1 MRFWLFLLG
10 IGVYVAT
17 NVAAAAEDL
26 YRVRAVDAWAAETLD
41 RAQSRSAIVR
51 SLLRELEGSDV
62 IVHVRTA
69 SRLPHALAG
78 MTRFVSRTGGYRYLR
93 IDLDRAL
100 LPDARAAILGHEL
113 QHACEIARSGAASQ
127 DEVRRLFLTIGTLA
141 NDSQT
146 YETREAMSTT
156 LRVWRE
162 LRTRT
167 GVPLE
172 SEPIRIERPGTKDN

>member
-1 MRFWLFLLG
+1 VRFWLFLLG
-10 IGVYVAT
+10 IGVYVAA

-26 YRVRAVDAWAAETLD
+26 YHVRAVDAWAAETLD

-113 QHACEIARSGAASQ
+113 QHACEIARSGAA
-127 DEVRRLFLTIGTLA
+127 RRSA
-141 NDSQT
+141 
-146 YETREAMSTT
+146 YAAHARREGSCSSP
-156 LRVWRE
+156 RVFRRSGCRWRAS
-162 LRTRT
+162 R
-167 GVPLE
+167 
-172 SEPIRIERPGTKDN
+172 